1 MNPSAQDWIK
11 KFLSTY
17 KQEVIALQSTSKDA
31 FYNQLKATGFLYGNA
46 NSLIIKHDIDLVLSH
61 AECTKV
67 NLFHALLHIGI
78 NNSPLQTPQEI
89 ISTIVLYYKALDK
102 AKTGFLQAITFSNSE
117 TSNLENIL
125 SKRLQEINT
134 VHKTNAVSLFTY
146 ALLYIDVLG
155 FEHWLSEQIDS
166 KGFIK
171 NLELQTMLCCFKS
184 LNAKQEK
191 TEYDSMLISLFEAT
205 PEYKNSQ
212 QSLETANSIEDFSG
226 FSIQARTYILDLST
240 LAVWENIT
248 LDPEERT
255 YLKILASSLQL
266 DKNMV
271 QKSIENIKA
280 FTLNSTQ
287 KVSLFEYATPIKQF
301 YTQSTGTVKRLIVR
315 NKDRLQKELQE
326 SGELLKLLGVS
337 TYRELSKEEKNK
349 VKEQLL
355 DICKTIPSLTI
366 FLLPGGAILLPLL
379 VKFIP
384 KLLPS
389 AFDENRVD

>member
-184 LNAKQEK
+184 LNTKQEK
-191 TEYDSMLISLFEAT
+191 TEYDNMLISLFEAT

-212 QSLETANSIEDFSG
+212 QSLETANSIENFSG

-248 LDPEERT
+248 LDPEDHT

-266 DKNMV
+266 DKNTV

>member
-17 KQEVIALQSTSKDA
+17 KQEVIALQSTPKDA

-67 NLFHALLHIGI
+67 NLFHALLHVGI
-78 NNSPLQTPQEI
+78 NNNPLQTPQEI

-184 LNAKQEK
+184 LNTKQEK

-212 QSLETANSIEDFSG
+212 QSLETANSIENFSG

-248 LDPEERT
+248 LDPEDHT

-266 DKNMV
+266 DKNTV

>member
-17 KQEVIALQSTSKDA
+17 KQEVIALQSTPKDA

-67 NLFHALLHIGI
+67 NLFHALLHVGI
-78 NNSPLQTPQEI
+78 NNSTLQTPQEI

-212 QSLETANSIEDFSG
+212 QSLETANSIEDFSE

-248 LDPEERT
+248 LDPEDHT

-287 KVSLFEYATPIKQF
+287 KVSLFEYATPIKKF

>member
-67 NLFHALLHIGI
+67 NLFHALLHVGI
-78 NNSPLQTPQEI
+78 NNNPLQTPQEI

-184 LNAKQEK
+184 LNTKQEK

-212 QSLETANSIEDFSG
+212 QSLETANSIENFSG

-248 LDPEERT
+248 LDPEDHT

-266 DKNMV
+266 DKNTV

-326 SGELLKLLGVS
+326 SGELSKLLGVS

>member
-17 KQEVIALQSTSKDA
+17 KQELIALQSTSKDA

-67 NLFHALLHIGI
+67 NLFHALLHVGI
-78 NNSPLQTPQEI
+78 NNNPLQTPQEI

-184 LNAKQEK
+184 LNTKQEK
-191 TEYDSMLISLFEAT
+191 TEYDNMLISLFEAT

-212 QSLETANSIEDFSG
+212 QSLETANSIENFSG

-248 LDPEERT
+248 LDPEDHT

-266 DKNMV
+266 DKNTV

>member
-255 YLKILASSLQL
+255 NLKILASSLQL

>member
-17 KQEVIALQSTSKDA
+17 KQEVIALQSTPKDA

-67 NLFHALLHIGI
+67 NLFHALLHVGI

-125 SKRLQEINT
+125 SRRLQEINT

-184 LNAKQEK
+184 LNTKQEK
-191 TEYDSMLISLFEAT
+191 TEYDNMLISLFEAT

-212 QSLETANSIEDFSG
+212 QSLETANSIENFSG

-248 LDPEERT
+248 LDPKEYT

-280 FTLNSTQ
+280 FSLNSKQ

>member
-212 QSLETANSIEDFSG
+212 QSLETANSIEDFSE

-248 LDPEERT
+248 LDPEDHT